1 MEKNMRVLLISA
13 NTEKINILPAP
24 LGLNYV
30 AAAAQESDHDVRLLD
45 LMSHADIL
53 APVRQAVESFRPE
66 IIGISVRNIDDQV
79 MQAARFLLDEVRG
92 LVRECRNLSGAP
104 IVLGGAGYSIFP
116 QAVLDYLEA
125 DMGIQGE
132 GEAAFPELLARLA
145 KGEDPAGL
153 PGLYLRGRGLQGERA
168 FIRDLGCLPVSGVH
182 HFLTAYDRNLWMP
195 FQTRRGCPMNCSY
208 CSTAVI
214 EGRTLRKRPP
224 EQVVRELKTLAQAGF
239 RQFYFVDNT
248 FNLPPSYA
256 KEICRLIIREGL
268 DIQWRCIFYPGT
280 VDEELIRLMAEAGCC
295 EVSLGFESGSARILK
310 ALNKRFSPEEVRR
323 TSQML
328 ARHGIRQM
336 GFLLLGGPGET
347 RESVMESLRFADS
360 LSLES
365 GKVSRG
371 IRIYPGTALAKIAA
385 GEGKIA
391 RDDALLRPAFYMVR
405 EIEEWLAG
413 EVAAWIADR
422 PHWMG

>member
-1 MEKNMRVLLISA
+1 
-13 NTEKINILPAP
+13 
-24 LGLNYV
+24 
-30 AAAAQESDHDVRLLD
+30 
-45 LMSHADIL
+45 
-53 APVRQAVESFRPE
+53 
-66 IIGISVRNIDDQV
+66 
-79 MQAARFLLDEVRG
+79 
-92 LVRECRNLSGAP
+92 
-104 IVLGGAGYSIFP
+104 
-116 QAVLDYLEA
+116 
-125 DMGIQGE
+125 
-132 GEAAFPELLARLA
+132 
-145 KGEDPAGL
+145 
-153 PGLYLRGRGLQGERA
+153 
-168 FIRDLGCLPVSGVH
+168 
-182 HFLTAYDRNLWMP
+182 
-195 FQTRRGCPMNCSY
+195 MNCSY

-224 EQVVRELKTLAQAGF
+224 EQAVRELKTLAQAGF

-360 LSLES
+360 LSLDS

-391 RDDALLRPAFYMVR
+391 GTMRS
-405 EIEEWLAG
+405 
-413 EVAAWIADR
+413 
-422 PHWMG
+422 

>member
-1 MEKNMRVLLISA
+1 
-13 NTEKINILPAP
+13 
-24 LGLNYV
+24 
-30 AAAAQESDHDVRLLD
+30 
-45 LMSHADIL
+45 
-53 APVRQAVESFRPE
+53 
-66 IIGISVRNIDDQV
+66 
-79 MQAARFLLDEVRG
+79 
-92 LVRECRNLSGAP
+92 
-104 IVLGGAGYSIFP
+104 
-116 QAVLDYLEA
+116 
-125 DMGIQGE
+125 
-132 GEAAFPELLARLA
+132 
-145 KGEDPAGL
+145 
-153 PGLYLRGRGLQGERA
+153 
-168 FIRDLGCLPVSGVH
+168 
-182 HFLTAYDRNLWMP
+182 
-195 FQTRRGCPMNCSY
+195 MNCSY